1 MLRSIRAFSAA
12 VRRVAVRPRVPSR
25 LAVTVLAAS
34 AFAAATSTNLFVPGC
49 MRCLAEPNDDSN
61 DNPVISSDPQ
71 VEGARKPSEM
81 NSIFGITSL
90 WNALKCHIQSMHKHH
105 KEKRQENNAEEDGVA
120 EVLKRIQNERDE
132 HDEPAPLP
140 PIAAAKGNSR
150 HNGPR

>member
-1 MLRSIRAFSAA
+1 MLRSIRSFSAA
-12 VRRVAVRPRVPSR
+12 VGRVAVRPRVPSR
-25 LAVTVLAAS
+25 LAVTVIAAS
-34 AFAAATSTNLFVPGC
+34 AFAAATSTNLVVPGC
-49 MRCLAEPNDDSN
+49 TRCLAEPNDDSN
-61 DNPVISSDPQ
+61 DNPVIPSNPQ

-90 WNALKCHIQSMHKHH
+90 WNALKCRIQSMHKHH
-105 KEKRQENNAEEDGVA
+105 KENRQEDSADEEDGVA

-140 PIAAAKGNSR
+140 SIKGNSR